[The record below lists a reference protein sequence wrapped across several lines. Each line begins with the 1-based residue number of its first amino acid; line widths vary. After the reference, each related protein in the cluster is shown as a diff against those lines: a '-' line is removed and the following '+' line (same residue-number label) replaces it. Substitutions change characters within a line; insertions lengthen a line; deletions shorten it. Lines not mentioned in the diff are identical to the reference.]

1 MIEEEEVG
9 KKSKGMLKMIYQLS
23 LTIFLTYVLLYCRES
38 SPYGTFPVSSY
49 NSDIDPGRGAYISS
63 LFESISFF
71 DDNNRENRCCCLS
84 RRLGEDVN
92 NGATNDT
99 DGDALSST
107 TISTTV
113 KKRMKPNCDI
123 VQKVLVGI
131 SI

>member
-1 MIEEEEVG
+1 
-9 KKSKGMLKMIYQLS
+9 MLKIIYQLS

-71 DDNNRENRCCCLS
+71 DDNNRENRCCCCCCLS
-84 RRLGEDVN
+84 RRCRLFD
-92 NGATNDT
+92 NGATNDA

-107 TISTTV
+107 TTS
-113 KKRMKPNCDI
+113 RMKPNCDI
-123 VQKVLVGI
+123 VEKFLACIIVSKVLLCNCNDINNNDG
-131 SI
+131 